1 MFHPYLLFHQ
11 QGPEVINLIVK
22 FKKKKRS
29 VIIMVLL
36 LLIITMVLKFLFHT
50 EFHDLQHILIS
61 SITLERSCYAFL
73 FSK

>member
-11 QGPEVINLIVK
+11 QGPEVISLIVK
-22 FKKKKRS
+22 FKKKRS

-36 LLIITMVLKFLFHT
+36 LLIITIVLKFLFHT

>member
-11 QGPEVINLIVK
+11 QGPELFNLIVK
-22 FKKKKRS
+22 LKKIECNNNG
-29 VIIMVLL
+29 II
-36 LLIITMVLKFLFHT
+36 IINNNNGIKILFHT

-61 SITLERSCYAFL
+61 SITLERSHYAFL